1 MKITQK
7 SVNALDKSEVGKI
20 KWDDDLKGF
29 GVRVNRDHSV
39 SYIAYFRIQGKQRK
53 KVIGRAGAIKAEEA
67 RRRAK
72 VLMGAASDGNDV
84 IGRKAAE
91 DNAPTI
97 ADLGAKFKEEY
108 IPHHLKSS
116 TQNEYTRNVELY
128 IVPKLGHLKVK
139 DLSRSDVATFHGDL
153 AHKPYQANRVLGVLS
168 KMISQAEVWDMRGEK
183 ANPCMKIKRYKEVK
197 RERFL
202 SKQELVRLFDALE
215 MEEKT
220 TPMTAAAFRLLIFT
234 GCRLGEIQ
242 FLRWREVD
250 FERRE
255 LRLEDSKTGRKTVY
269 LTDETI
275 AILKS
280 IPQLPDNPYV
290 IHGTVPGQHLTDFQ
304 KPWRRIRKAA
314 HLPDVRIHDLR
325 HTFASIGASQNL
337 GLPIIGKLLGHTQA
351 QTTARYAHL
360 GAAPVRNANAGITR
374 ELSKLMNGSPEMV
387 GKQKE
392 TTTDT
397 PPQTSPAKQLSL
409 RGYKVSIQYCSWHS
423 LA

>member
-7 SVNALDKSEVGKI
+7 AVNALDQSEVGKI
-20 KWDDDLKGF
+20 NWDDDLKGF
-29 GVRVNRDHSV
+29 GVRVNRDQSI

-84 IGRKAAE
+84 IGLKVAK

-97 ADLGAKFKEEY
+97 ADLGVKFKEEY
-108 IPHHLKSS
+108 IKRYLKAS
-116 TQNEYTRNVELY
+116 TQNEYSRNVDLY
-128 IVPKLGHLKVK
+128 IVPKLGHIKVA
-139 DLSRSDVATFHGDL
+139 DLSRSDVAAFHSGL

-168 KMISQAEVWDMRGEK
+168 KMISEAEIWDMRGEQ
-183 ANPCMKIKRYKEVK
+183 ANPCKKIKRYKEVK

-202 SKQELVRLFDALE
+202 SNEELIRLFDALE

-220 TPMTAAAFRLLIFT
+220 SPMSAAAFRLLIFT

-242 FLRWREVD
+242 FLSWNEVD

-275 AILKS
+275 AILEIHS
-280 IPQLPDNPYV
+280 EAAGQSFRDSWHRCGATPD
-290 IHGTVPGQHLTDFQ
+290 
-304 KPWRRIRKAA
+304 R
-314 HLPDVRIHDLR
+314 
-325 HTFASIGASQNL
+325 
-337 GLPIIGKLLGHTQA
+337 
-351 QTTARYAHL
+351 
-360 GAAPVRNANAGITR
+360 
-374 ELSKLMNGSPEMV
+374 LSKTV
-387 GKQKE
+387 E
-392 TTTDT
+392 THTKSRQD
-397 PPQTSPAKQLSL
+397 P
-409 RGYKVSIQYCSWHS
+409 
-423 LA
+423 